1 MVEQHEEGTVMNDL
15 MDYHPSLTMVLVEG
29 KMSMD
34 QTVRPRQTMFG
45 RQKGAAELAVVIV
58 CLPPNQNAEVGHY
71 PRSGSYHHRRRL
83 MW

>member
-1 MVEQHEEGTVMNDL
+1 MVEQHEEGTVMKVL
-15 MDYHPSLTMVLVEG
+15 MGYHPSLTMVLEG
-29 KMSMD
+29 LIPME
-34 QTVRPRQTMFG
+34 QVLPRHALLG
-45 RQKGAAELAVVIV
+45 QKGAVELVAAGV